1 MKKEKFDVSVGLNAT
16 YDNGHDYL
24 NIINYADDVFAR
36 SFETLEDAKD
46 YIKRIKDEVIDYYY
60 NEISHYAK
68 AHRKTFRNDRVNG
81 SIVIVI
87 YEIDGETGKE
97 IKQHDG
103 FYMEY
108 EQDE

>member
-1 MKKEKFDVSVGLNAT
+1 MKNVKFDVSIGMGAT
-16 YDNGHDYL
+16 YDDGHDYI
-24 NIINYADDVFAR
+24 NIINYVDDVFAK
-36 SFETLEDAKD
+36 SFDNLNDAND
-46 YIKRIKDEVIDYYY
+46 YIESIKDDVIDYYY

-81 SIVIVI
+81 SIVIII
-87 YEIDGETGKE
+87 YEIDKETGKE

-108 EQDE
+108 QSE